1 MNFNIKIGTR
11 GSKLALWQA
20 NHVANLLHEN
30 GVSTEIITIETK
42 GDKNLNQ
49 PFSAIGTKG
58 IFTEEIENK
67 LLTGEI
73 DIAVHSAKDMQ
84 SELPPGL
91 EIIAFLERELPND
104 VLISNN
110 KDINV
115 KNIASYKIGTS
126 SARRKAFLK
135 HYYPTVEIVESRGNL
150 QTRIKKMEDGHCDAL
165 ILAYAG
171 IHRMGYDHLI
181 REKLSLDTF
190 TPAVAQGSIAIEC
203 SIALENNKKNKVRE
217 ILSDPTT
224 WFCLTAERSF
234 LRTLE
239 GGCSIPIF
247 CLATIDSMKIILHG
261 GVVGLDG
268 VEICRESISDSL
280 SASKMIGI
288 ALAHKVLNSGGASI
302 LKSIREKKS

>member
-11 GSKLALWQA
+11 GSALALWQA
-20 NHVANLLHEN
+20 NHVAHLLQAKGIN
-30 GVSTEIITIETK
+30 TEIITIETK

-49 PFSAIGTKG
+49 SFSEIGTKG

-67 LLTGEI
+67 LLVGEI

-84 SELPPGL
+84 SELPQGL

-110 KDINV
+110 KEING

-126 SARRKAFLK
+126 SARRKALLK
-135 HYYPTVEIVESRGNL
+135 HYYPSVEIVESRGNL

-171 IHRMGYDHLI
+171 IHRMGYDYLI
-181 REKLSLDTF
+181 REKLSVETF

-203 SIALENNKKNKVRE
+203 SEALENNKKIEVRK

-224 WFCLTAERSF
+224 WLCLTAERSF

-247 CLATIDSMKIILHG
+247 CLATLVSGKITLNG

-268 VEICRESISDSL
+268 IEICRESISDSI

-288 ALAHKVLNSGGASI
+288 ALAHKVINSGGASI
-302 LKSIREKKS
+302 LKSIREKKL